1 MRIGFFSDTYTPQI
15 NGVVSSIR
23 LFAGAL
29 ERQGHSVYIFAP
41 SPRQIEDGPHIVR
54 IPSVPFAF
62 QPEMRLA
69 PIYSPAAYNMVR
81 HANLDVIHSH
91 DPFGIGFF
99 GLAMA
104 RRFRVPYVH
113 TYHTLYP
120 EYVHYVWESRLTR
133 NWAARLSRDFC
144 DQCDLVIAPSTKIER
159 ALHEWGV
166 TAPLRTL
173 ATGVDAGRYR
183 NIDPAAA
190 TALRRQFAVA
200 ATDRVLM
207 FVGRLGREK
216 NIDLLIDAMAHV
228 KTPGARLLIVGDGP
242 YRDELERHIA
252 SHKLRGRVTFT
263 GYLEREEVEAAY
275 ATADAFFFASTTE
288 TQGLVIAEAM
298 ASGLP
303 VVAVDD
309 LAVADAVTDGVNG
322 LLVKPDAHAL
332 AAAADRILGDDLVRE
347 RMSASARER
356 AEDLGIDRQ
365 AERLVALYLE
375 QIAAKPPPRRG
386 RLVQIPG
393 AARVERHLASLRRRG
408 RRLVRRYL

>member
-166 TAPLRTL
+166 TARCARLP
-173 ATGVDAGRYR
+173 
-183 NIDPAAA
+183 PASTPVA
-190 TALRRQFAVA
+190 TA
-200 ATDRVLM
+200 TS
-207 FVGRLGREK
+207 
-216 NIDLLIDAMAHV
+216 I
-228 KTPGARLLIVGDGP
+228 
-242 YRDELERHIA
+242 
-252 SHKLRGRVTFT
+252 
-263 GYLEREEVEAAY
+263 
-275 ATADAFFFASTTE
+275 
-288 TQGLVIAEAM
+288 
-298 ASGLP
+298 
-303 VVAVDD
+303 
-309 LAVADAVTDGVNG
+309 
-322 LLVKPDAHAL
+322 
-332 AAAADRILGDDLVRE
+332 
-347 RMSASARER
+347 
-356 AEDLGIDRQ
+356 
-365 AERLVALYLE
+365 
-375 QIAAKPPPRRG
+375 PPRQRRFG
-386 RLVQIPG
+386 GSSPSRPPTVCSCSSAGWG
-393 AARVERHLASLRRRG
+393 AKRTSTS
-408 RRLVRRYL
+408 